1 MRELRLLIQSWVEIE
16 NVRVTSLDVQL
27 DENKEFESY
36 ALI

>member
-16 NVRVTSLDVQL
+16 NERVTSLDVQL

-36 ALI
+36 AFI